1 MFSRFSGPNIHG
13 FSRNVF
19 KTVALTVAALVVM
32 GVSGCTPKSSSQQD
46 EITKSAS
53 SEDCSPMW
61 LSSDSVYVNVRSLS
75 EEPIL
80 IHVNNVDCYDWDGSK
95 NPNVLDNYDLLGA
108 GAQTGF
114 KELAMRPV
122 PQSTISGDPVIRPW
136 NMSACTKWGCG
147 QFEPRFTYKFSKNRC
162 NTTKR
167 GQTAC
172 DGVSLC
178 TDDPSGELVTSTA
191 VIRENGEAFGE
202 VTATVNCFISSK
214 QTIILLDWVK
224 Y

>member
-1 MFSRFSGPNIHG
+1 MISPTPSAKSYVHSKMILK
-13 FSRNVF
+13 SV
-19 KTVALTVAALVVM
+19 TLAVLSLVLIS
-32 GVSGCTPKSSSQQD
+32 VSGCAQIPASEQEEVK
-46 EITKSAS
+46 KSAS
-53 SEDCSPMW
+53 AEECSPMW
-61 LSSDSVYVNVRSLS
+61 LSSESVYVNIRSLS
-75 EEPIL
+75 EEPIM
-80 IHVNNVDCYDWDGSK
+80 IHVDNIDCYDWDGGK
-95 NPNVLDNYDLLGA
+95 NPNVFDNSNLLGA

-122 PQSTISGDPVIRPW
+122 PQSTISGDPVVRPW

-147 QFEPRFTYKFSKNRC
+147 QFEPRFSYKFSKNRC

-178 TDDPSGELVTSTA
+178 TDDPNGELVTSTA
-191 VIRENGEAFGE
+191 VIRENGEAYGE

-214 QTIILLDWVK
+214 QSIILLEWVK